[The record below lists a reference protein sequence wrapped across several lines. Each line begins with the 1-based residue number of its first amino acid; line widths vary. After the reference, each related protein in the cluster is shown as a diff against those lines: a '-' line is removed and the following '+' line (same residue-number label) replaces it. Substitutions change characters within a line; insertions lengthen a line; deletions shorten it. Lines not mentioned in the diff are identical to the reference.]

1 MTRVEI
7 IITECICVRA
17 CISVCVRALVVR
29 FVALRPKSTA
39 MVIAGRLVHLTTLF
53 PGQA

>member
-17 CISVCVRALVVR
+17 YISAIKPLY
-29 FVALRPKSTA
+29 
-39 MVIAGRLVHLTTLF
+39 LF
-53 PGQA
+53 SSSGIIQ